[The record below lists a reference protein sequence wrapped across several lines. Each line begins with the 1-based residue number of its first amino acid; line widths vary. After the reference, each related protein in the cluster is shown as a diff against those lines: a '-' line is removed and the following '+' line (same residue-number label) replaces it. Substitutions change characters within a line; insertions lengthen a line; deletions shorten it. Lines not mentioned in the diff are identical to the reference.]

1 MDTRPHRPG
10 QGPLSLALVVDHA
23 QGMLRLGFVRVAVV
37 ALILFVPPALLTAAV
52 EAFAEDRPNL
62 FPGGGSLLALGVAA
76 VFRLMGPV
84 IFAGYLDEAVGSEYF
99 HARRHSFRDVL
110 RSLPWV
116 RLLIA
121 DLIVVIGAS
130 VGLAVFIVPGII
142 FYLFFGLVGP
152 VIVQERRA
160 VRDAFRRTAKLP
172 AGRRWCPSSCW
183 CSCRWLPSRSST
195 RPPAAR
201 CTTREFGA
209 RVIIE
214 WLIAAVIGGTV
225 GLLEVGLA
233 TELMARHP
241 EPTPVARLEATIG
254 TVDQP

>member
-1 MDTRPHRPG
+1 MDTLPHRPG

-23 QGMLRLGFVRVAVV
+23 QGMLRLGLMRVAVV

-160 VRDAFRRTAKLP
+160 VRDAFRRTA
-172 AGRRWCPSSCW
+172 RI
-183 CSCRWLPSRSST
+183 SRT
-195 RPPAAR
+195 ALVPIVVLVLVPVVAEQVLHAAASR
-201 CTTREFGA
+201 AVHDQGIGA

-254 TVDQP
+254 TVDHP